1 MLFYTLG
8 GVVKGIGMRIGV
20 DVGGTKI
27 EAAAMNYAG
36 ELILRRRIVAPM
48 DDYDATIQAIAA
60 LIEGVESQIGQRGS
74 LGLGIPGTLSPATGR
89 IKNAP
94 NSPFNGH
101 RLDMDLQA
109 RLGRPVRLMNDANC
123 FALSEA
129 RDGAGA
135 GAALVF
141 GAILGTGCGGG
152 IVFNGVVLTGRNA
165 IGGEWGHSQL
175 PWMQPSEQPGPDCK
189 CGLAGCIE
197 TFVSGTG
204 FSARHAAATGM
215 QLDAAEIA
223 RRAAAG
229 DDACAQS
236 MARYEHRLARALA
249 AIINL
254 IDPDIIVLGGG
265 MSNIAR
271 LYDNVPELW
280 SEWIFSDRVD
290 TRLVPPMH
298 GDSSGVRGAAWLWPA
313 GDDAP

>member
-1 MLFYTLG
+1 
-8 GVVKGIGMRIGV
+8 MRIGV

-27 EAAAMNYAG
+27 EAAAMNDSG
-36 ELILRRRIVAPM
+36 ELIVRRRVATPAG
-48 DDYDATIQAIAA
+48 DYDAAIQAIVA
-60 LIEGVESQIGQRGS
+60 LIEDIEAEIGQQGS
-74 LGLGIPGTLSPATGR
+74 LGLGIPGTVSPATGK

-101 RLDMDLQA
+101 YLDIDLET

-129 RDGAGA
+129 MDGAAA

-152 IVFNGVVLTGRNA
+152 IVFNGAVLTGRNA
-165 IGGEWGHSQL
+165 IGGEWGHTPL
-175 PWMQPSEQPGPDCK
+175 PWMRPAEQPGPACK

-204 FSARHAAATGM
+204 LGARHAAAAGER
-215 QLDAAEIA
+215 LDAAEIT
-223 RRAAAG
+223 RRAEAG
-229 DDACAQS
+229 DDACRQSLAQ
-236 MARYEHRLARALA
+236 YEDQLARALA
-249 AIINL
+249 GIINL

-265 MSNIAR
+265 MSNAAR
-271 LYDNVPELW
+271 LYANVPALW
-280 SEWIFSDRVD
+280 GEWVFSDRVD
-290 TRLVPPMH
+290 TALVPPMH

-313 GDDAP
+313 GAP

>member
-1 MLFYTLG
+1 MLFYVFG
-8 GVVKGIGMRIGV
+8 GSFKGNRMRIGV

-27 EAAAMNYAG
+27 EAAAMNLAG
-36 ELILRRRIVAPM
+36 KLIIRRRVVTPI
-48 DDYDATIQAIAA
+48 DNYDATIQAIAG
-60 LIEGVESQIGQRGS
+60 LIEGIETQIGQRAS
-74 LGLGIPGTLSPATGR
+74 LGLGIPGTLSPATGK

-101 RLDMDLQA
+101 RLDIDLEA

-135 GAALVF
+135 GAGLVF

-152 IVFNGVVLTGRNA
+152 IVFNGAVLTGRNA
-165 IGGEWGHSQL
+165 IGGEWGHTQL
-175 PWMQPSEQPGPDCK
+175 PWMRASEQPGPDCK

-197 TFVSGTG
+197 TFISGTG
-204 FSARHAAATGM
+204 FSAAHAAATGT
-215 QLDAAEIA
+215 QLDAAEIT

-229 DDACAQS
+229 DDACANS
-236 MARYEHRLARALA
+236 MARYEDQLARALA
-249 AIINL
+249 GIINL

-265 MSNIAR
+265 MSNTAR
-271 LYDNVPELW
+271 LYTNVPALW
-280 SEWIFSDRVD
+280 SQWIFSDQVD
-290 TRLVPPMH
+290 TRLVPPLH

-313 GDDAP
+313 RDAP